1 MSEIT
6 AQGTAPFITGPGN
19 VLSGLK
25 RICLF
30 ALGFVI
36 AIDLAHSTLSA
47 VYDPYS
53 GAVDDAMHIVLFAA
67 PAFYVTA
74 LFFMLNRLVVVYQ
87 CSGWRVLPVVAIL
100 VVLGELAFTFL
111 AARRSGSSFY
121 RPMFPD
127 FAAGLIIGGLTAAAA
142 KPYLQSRAMR
152 IFLTALLLLWL
163 GGTIV
168 TDLLWYSEG
177 TQRGT
182 GPLWRIPVLGHL
194 MMGLAFVIM
203 YAGNLGNLLLYGWFP
218 AEPFSI
224 GVWMVVALVLGWFLW
239 RNTRDRAVSICAS
252 LSLAVL
258 GFKLV
263 EWASFIAD

>member
-1 MSEIT
+1 MSEIS

-19 VLSGLK
+19 VLPGLK
-25 RICLF
+25 KICLF

-182 GPLWRIPVLGHL
+182 GPLWRIPVLGHYDDGP
-194 MMGLAFVIM
+194 GLRYHVCRQ
-203 YAGNLGNLLLYGWFP
+203 P
-218 AEPFSI
+218 RKPFA
-224 GVWMVVALVLGWFLW
+224 VWMVSGRAFLNWRMDGCCSRPWLV
-239 RNTRDRAVSICAS
+239 
-252 LSLAVL
+252 SLA
-258 GFKLV
+258 
-263 EWASFIAD
+263 EHS